1 MKLRRSEMAYFYV
14 YDTKMK
20 CLCGY
25 GNEIRCNAERKAQ
38 RANVTVC
45 GVEETERPKEE
56 RRFVVVER

>member
-1 MKLRRSEMAYFYV
+1 MAYFYV

-20 CLCGY
+20 CLCGH

-56 RRFVVVER
+56 RRFVVAER